1 MTTFHLDHHGDEYR
15 IEIHDDRFVMLHQD
29 DDGAWNVE
37 AEMSVR
43 AAEVLATLDPKMAS
57 VGRLAPRRASLE

>member
-29 DDGAWNVE
+29 DEGDWNVE
-37 AEMSVR
+37 AEMSLR
-43 AAEVLATLDPKMAS
+43 AAEVLATLDPTKALT
-57 VGRLAPRRASLE
+57 GRLAPRRASVE